1 MKINHLEMSWTYE
14 DIGENCTLA
23 HVTKKSWINGQEPIQ
38 RKRTFKTEKELDSQG
53 RISKERLYEYLNPD
67 GSYDRI
73 DVDNHFY
80 GDDGS
85 HAIYHEI
92 FYRAGLPGNKVRYD
106 KSTGSDR
113 IESYGVLPDTKFGT
127 NGLMMVHKR
136 DGRRRNY
143 AKYGADVV
151 HGTEASRDVHMEIIN
166 DNGLNTVYRSY
177 VSKTG
182 LPLMPNADIASYQ
195 NLKIRDIWAAEKDD
209 ADRED
214 KYKKMECEFYLKELT
229 DSRSFKGIPIE
240 LQSVDVHVDYDRKET
255 SINITTSNIFANGTE
270 FGKNLSNFFDDP
282 DFILNKALKL
292 GADCEKF
299 KNFCTAETYHKVAEK
314 APNVVVTVEELI
326 DDPNKPA
333 RSVSLSVNGYDDNL
347 EQVFSYEIYY
357 TALFGDIRISQY
369 EYANGRATHAIVEG
383 IDK

>member
-92 FYRAGLPGNKVRYD
+92 FYRAGLPGDKVRYD

-127 NGLMMVHKR
+127 DGLMMVHKR

-143 AKYGADVV
+143 VKYGADVV
-151 HGTEASRDVHMEIIN
+151 HGTETSRDVHMDIIN

-182 LPLMPNADIASYQ
+182 LPLMPNTDIPSYQ
-195 NLKIRDIWAAEKDD
+195 NLKIRDVWVANKED

-214 KYKKMECEFYLKELT
+214 KYKKVECEFSLKEIT
-229 DSRSFKGIPIE
+229 DSRSFNGIPTE
-240 LQSVDVHVDYDRKET
+240 FQTVDVHVDYEKRKT
-255 SINITTSNIFANGTE
+255 SIYISTSNVFANGTE
-270 FGKNLSNFFDDP
+270 FGKNLSKFFDDP
-282 DFILNKALKL
+282 DFILNRALKA
-292 GADCEKF
+292 GAQCEKF
-299 KNFCTAETYHKVAEK
+299 KDFCTAETYHKVAEK
-314 APNVVVTVEELI
+314 APNVVVTVEEFVE
-326 DDPNKPA
+326 DPSKP
-333 RSVSLSVNGYDDNL
+333 SKSISLTVDGYDDDK
-347 EQVFSYEIYY
+347 EKVFSYDIGY
-357 TALFGDIRISQY
+357 TIFGDIRISQY
-369 EYANGRATHAIVEG
+369 EYANGRAIHAIVEG
-383 IDK
+383 VYK